1 MILIHR
7 LTPFVIGAIA
17 LVGFVLASR
26 FPLTSVWLLPVVFI
40 LCSIL
45 FARLVNIKVR
55 NIESWILIGTPLM
68 LLFSASL
75 VFLFLDADVLRVALG
90 IITAFFL
97 YFYAENLFGFLHL
110 PVFYQPHALQNLTIV
125 LQVLGMFFFVA
136 SAHAFLLFVPFIPIT
151 ALLIFYAPYVFA
163 SVSMSL
169 WMGKAP
175 REIIRRYAIGGTLL
189 FVEFFIVLSYLPSTF
204 TTNAAVL
211 AVFYYLFLGLTRV
224 QVQAKLSRLLLR
236 RYLGLGFGMLLLV
249 ILSAQWT

>member
-7 LTPFVIGAIA
+7 LTPFVIGAVV

-26 FPLTSVWLLPVVFI
+26 FPLTSVWLLPAVFI
-40 LCSIL
+40 FCSLL
-45 FARLVNIKVR
+45 FARLANMRVSD
-55 NIESWILIGTPLM
+55 IESWVLIGTPLM

-75 VFLFLDADVLRVALG
+75 VFLFLDADLLRVALG
-90 IITAFFL
+90 ILTAFFL
-97 YFYAENLFGFLHL
+97 YFYAENLFGFVHL
-110 PVFYQPHALQNLTIV
+110 PVLYQPHALQNLTIV

-136 SAHAFLLFVPFIPIT
+136 GAHAFLLFVPFVPIM
-151 ALLIFYAPYVFA
+151 ALLIVYAPYVFA

-175 REIIRRYAIGGTLL
+175 REIIRRYAMGGMLL
-189 FVEFFIVLSYLPSTF
+189 FVEFFIALSFLPSTF
-204 TTNAAVL
+204 TTNAAML

-249 ILSAQWT
+249 IISARWT